1 MRVLVIGGTGVI
13 GAGIVRALLSRNA
26 KVTVFSRG
34 ARKGSPLPGVV
45 YVEGDRYDAGAFQR
59 RFDGERYDVV
69 VDLMVFSS
77 ADAASTVRVFGGK
90 CEQLLFC
97 STVCVYGERTP
108 PSVLVSEDVTP
119 EPSTPYGRDKLE
131 CERHLFQ
138 AARTG
143 RFAVTVIRPSHTYA
157 PGGPMLDQLEIEGVA
172 WDRVERGLPVLCS
185 GDGLGLWQSTHADDV
200 AKLFAHAAGNPRTYG
215 EIYNA
220 TRDEVTTWREYHRQ
234 VARAL
239 GCTARLVL
247 APAAWLLQQMPERLA
262 FLRETSRFHGAYSSA
277 KAKTHVPE
285 FQATIALVDGARETL
300 ASLKARGKF
309 RSSSEDHEYER
320 AVARAAAMGF
330 ETVEA

>member
-13 GAGIVRALLSRNA
+13 GTGIVRALAARNA
-26 KVTVFSRG
+26 NVTVFSRG
-34 ARKGSPLPGVV
+34 ARKGVRLPGAV

-59 RFDGERYDVV
+59 RFDGARYDVV
-69 VDLMVFSS
+69 VDLMCFSS
-77 ADAASTVRVFGGK
+77 TDAESTVRAFGGK

-97 STVCVYGERTP
+97 STVCVYGDQTP
-108 PSVLVSEDVTP
+108 PSVLVSEDATP

-131 CERHLFQ
+131 CERLLLE

-143 RFAVTVIRPSHTYA
+143 RFAVTVVRPSHTYA

-172 WDRVERGLPVLCS
+172 WDRAERGLPVLCS

-200 AKLFAHAAGNPRTYG
+200 GKLFAHAAGNPRTYG

-220 TRDEVTTWREYHRQ
+220 TRDEVTTWREYHRE

-239 GCTARLVL
+239 GGTARLVL
-247 APAAWLLQQMPERLA
+247 APAAWLLQEMPERLA

-277 KAKTHVPE
+277 KAKAHVPE
-285 FQATIALVDGARETL
+285 FRATIPLVDGARETL
-300 ASLKARGKF
+300 TSLKARGKL
-309 RSSSEDHEYER
+309 RSSSGDHEYER
-320 AVARAAAMGF
+320 TVARATAMGF
-330 ETVEA
+330 ETVVA